1 MVIGCFA
8 SSCINETGKCQPSLL
23 WTTESNTEL
32 FGMKVRAFTAFFY
45 LRKQWHR
52 KLLNLLIIALV
63 FSFLLQFPWFLA
75 SLWERLSILILLHS
89 LMQWKHTTENHLETS
104 ISASPIQNNWA
115 DFLMPD
121 LDITCSAWQEIWCYA
136 SFTKMEAFRMQSN
149 VDSVGSSPSFG
160 HLSGWAAQSEN
171 SHVAVFLILLC
182 ALPSM
187 NYMLLGRVCWQQG
200 MCNEILSCIC

>member
-8 SSCINETGKCQPSLL
+8 SSCINETGKCQPRLL

-115 DFLMPD
+115 DFWCLIWISHALPDRKSGAMPVSQRWRH
-121 LDITCSAWQEIWCYA
+121 LECKATWIQLEALHLLGTCLGEQLNLK
-136 SFTKMEAFRMQSN
+136 TLSN
-149 VDSVGSSPSFG
+149 CGSLLNP
-160 HLSGWAAQSEN
+160 A
-171 SHVAVFLILLC
+171 LC
-182 ALPSM
+182 AAFNELYVTWESM
-187 NYMLLGRVCWQQG
+187 LATRKV
-200 MCNEILSCIC
+200 